1 MWVQLDLWNLNSLP
15 LSCAECLMDLANS
28 RQLIHLLLRVDKWLY
43 TFSGEQV
50 VFPMEYFLTENKKFR
65 SFHLLMIFASRN
77 LDWSVC
83 LNCDNCCSLATN
95 SSAELTPSTGFQQF
109 SHKRTIFV
117 LKNSHCPAF
126 VKSIIDLLQVPPD
139 ESEGWPEKP
148 TSIMRKKSVEHKKTY
163 HCDFRRLGPTQRL
176 PPHACCTLIVPSF
189 KTLSLL

>member
-1 MWVQLDLWNLNSLP
+1 MPGGFCWLLEADSLSP
-15 LSCAECLMDLANS
+15 Q
-28 RQLIHLLLRVDKWLY
+28 RQWRAAHVLGRASGISLGIFFSLR
-43 TFSGEQV
+43 TRNFSV
-50 VFPMEYFLTENKKFR
+50 
-65 SFHLLMIFASRN
+65 HLLMIFASRN

-83 LNCDNCCSLATN
+83 LNCDNCSSLATN
-95 SSAELTPSTGFQQF
+95 SSAELTPSTGFQQS
-109 SHKRTIFV
+109 SHKRTLFV